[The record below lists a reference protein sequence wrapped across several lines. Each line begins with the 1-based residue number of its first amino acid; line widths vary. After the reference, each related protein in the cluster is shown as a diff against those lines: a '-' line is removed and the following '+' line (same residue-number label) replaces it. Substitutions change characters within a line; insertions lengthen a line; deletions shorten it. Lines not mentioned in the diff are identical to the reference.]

1 MNPTALGTLM
11 DNEFLD
17 QVEEDL
23 NDNSNEPA
31 TRGDVRNLAL
41 RVELRF
47 TKLESSIDQRF
58 TKLESSIDQRFMAID
73 NRFTT
78 FDASIKDYVYKLGWK
93 FFGATIGTMG
103 AMFTVFGIFI
113 NSSMK

>member
-17 QVEEDL
+17 QVDEDL
-23 NDNSNEPA
+23 NDNSHEPA

-41 RVELRF
+41 RLELR
-47 TKLESSIDQRF
+47 S
-58 TKLESSIDQRFMAID
+58 
-73 NRFTT
+73 TT
-78 FDASIKDYVYKLGWK
+78 FDESLKEYINKLGWRI
-93 FFGATIGTMG
+93 FAATIGS
-103 AMFTVFGIFI
+103 AAVMFVIFGIFI